1 MMSTLQY
8 IRVHSLLLQLLD
20 LLARNVSTIHHHL
33 PPIAPNPLSYFFY
46 SSQSSYRTP
55 NSPPTHSIPYL
66 SQPSQSQT
74 IPYQPNP
81 SGNVHTRTVD
91 RRPASHL
98 STGSL
103 PPPYLNSQGLKKKK
117 KRRDPINR
125 HSYLPYLSIV
135 PGGGEKEK
143 KAQTLKV
150 LGYITIKP
158 PHRRSSNREPIV
170 CARSGKAAARAWRW
184 NLISSKLN

>member
-1 MMSTLQY
+1 MSTLQY
-8 IRVHSLLLQLLD
+8 IRVPYTHYYY
-20 LLARNVSTIHHHL
+20 NCSTCWQETYQQFITSF
-33 PPIAPNPLSYFFY
+33 PSIASNPLSYFFFFTPV
-46 SSQSSYRTP
+46 SQVIAL
-55 NSPPTHSIPYL
+55 PTHLQPIQSPI

-98 STGSL
+98 STGSPPP
-103 PPPYLNSQGLKKKK
+103 PPPYLNSQSLKK

-125 HSYLPYLSIV
+125 HSYLPYLSIF
-135 PGGGEKEK
+135 PGRKRREK

-150 LGYITIKP
+150 LEYITIKP
-158 PHRRSSNREPIV
+158 PHRRSSN
-170 CARSGKAAARAWRW
+170 
-184 NLISSKLN
+184 L